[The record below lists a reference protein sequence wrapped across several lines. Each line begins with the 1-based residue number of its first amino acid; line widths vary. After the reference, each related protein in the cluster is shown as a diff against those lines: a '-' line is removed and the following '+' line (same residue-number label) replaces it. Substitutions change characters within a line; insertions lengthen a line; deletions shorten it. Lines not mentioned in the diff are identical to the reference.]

1 MSTSTDGPGGPNER
15 PTGKASKVS
24 LRMRYLPRALLA
36 GAVGF
41 AVALLAGCG
50 SSGGLLSADQAS
62 TLNNQLN
69 SVSSA
74 LSAHNCP
81 AVATATANLTDSAS
95 SLSGVDGN
103 LSTTV
108 AEVASSIAGLA
119 KQQCPVSASAATN
132 TSSTASTA
140 STATTTPPPT
150 NTQTTTS
157 TTTATATTPTQT
169 ATTPA
174 STGTTSTGGT
184 GGAGLGGG
192 NGSSGSGGSGSGGQ
206 GGNGPTVTN
215 GGY

>member
-1 MSTSTDGPGGPNER
+1 
-15 PTGKASKVS
+15 
-24 LRMRYLPRALLA
+24 MRYVPRALLA

-62 TLNNQLN
+62 TLNDQLN

-108 AEVASSIAGLA
+108 AEVASSIASLA
-119 KQQCPVSASAATN
+119 KQQCPTSAVSTPAN
-132 TSSTASTA
+132 TSSSATTA
-140 STATTTPPPT
+140 STATTTPPATSTQATTPT
-150 NTQTTTS
+150 NTTTS
-157 TTTATATTPTQT
+157 TATTPTQP
-169 ATTPA
+169 ATTT
-174 STGTTSTGGT
+174 STPGTTSTGGGT

-192 NGSSGSGGSGSGGQ
+192 NGSSGSGGAGS
-206 GGNGPTVTN
+206 GGNGPTVSN